1 MKLNDL
7 KIKPKTC
14 RECKQKF
21 IPIRAIQ
28 PVCNDFKCMVAYANK
43 SAEKASLA
51 REKKAKREHKAKI
64 EKAKNLTEVAHE
76 TQRFFNQYIRE
87 RDKAAGYGCISCGTK
102 NPNIVYCAGHYRS
115 RGATSKLRFHE
126 DNVHLQCNYH
136 CNSQLSGNIGNYRI
150 ELIKRIGL
158 ERVEALENDNATY
171 KWTREELIALKTKYK
186 QLTKQL
192 LEGNK

>member
-1 MKLNDL
+1 MKLNDI

-14 RECKQKF
+14 RICKQKF
-21 IPIRAIQ
+21 IPSRAIQ
-28 PVCNDFKCMVAYANK
+28 PACSYECQVAYALALVERKNK
-43 SAEKASLA
+43 
-51 REKKAKREHKAKI
+51 REAVAAKREHKAKV
-64 EKAKNLTEVAHE
+64 EKAKNLTEIAHE

-102 NPNIVYCAGHYRS
+102 NPNIQYCAGHFRS

>member
-28 PVCNDFKCMVAYANK
+28 PVCSDFKCMVAYANK
-43 SAEKASLA
+43 SAEKAALA
-51 REKKAKREHKAKI
+51 REKKSKREHKAKI

-102 NPNIVYCAGHYRS
+102 NPNIQYCAGHFRS

-186 QLTKQL
+186 QLTKKLKESQS
-192 LEGNK
+192 